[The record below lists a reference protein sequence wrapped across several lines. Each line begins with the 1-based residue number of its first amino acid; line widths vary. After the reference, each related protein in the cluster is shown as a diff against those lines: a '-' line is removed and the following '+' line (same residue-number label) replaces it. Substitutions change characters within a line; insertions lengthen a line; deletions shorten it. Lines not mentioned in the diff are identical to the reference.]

1 VHRRGVEYRALAR
14 NAPRADVYA
23 IQRKDD
29 ASPVVRGFIAK
40 AKEILTRLT

>member
-1 VHRRGVEYRALAR
+1 
-14 NAPRADVYA
+14 VYA

-40 AKEILTRLT
+40 AREILPRMT

>member
-1 VHRRGVEYRALAR
+1 VHRRGVEYRSLAR

-29 ASPVVRGFIAK
+29 TSPVVRGFIAK
-40 AKEILTRLT
+40 AKETLARST